1 MTPDLFGPAARRDL
15 REALR
20 WIARENEAAAEALLQ
35 AALRSAGRIAEQPM
49 LGRLRLD
56 LLPSPYR
63 FWRVAGFP
71 YLIVYDAARQP
82 PQVLRMLHMARDLAP
97 LLADLADATD
107 DGEPST

>member
-1 MTPDLFGPAARRDL
+1 MKPGFFGPAARRDL
-15 REALR
+15 RQALR
-20 WIARENEAAAEALLQ
+20 WIAQENEAAAEALLQ
-35 AALRSAGRIAEQPM
+35 AALYSGRRIAEQPM

-82 PQVLRMLHMARDLAP
+82 PQVLRMLHMARDLAS
-97 LLADLADATD
+97 LLADLPGAADEA
-107 DGEPST
+107 GPE

>member
-1 MTPDLFGPAARRDL
+1 MKPDFFGPAARRDL
-15 REALR
+15 RQALR
-20 WIARENEAAAEALLQ
+20 WIAQENETAAEALLQ
-35 AALRSAGRIAEQPM
+35 AALHSGRRIAEQPM

-97 LLADLADATD
+97 LLADLPGAADEA
-107 DGEPST
+107 EPE